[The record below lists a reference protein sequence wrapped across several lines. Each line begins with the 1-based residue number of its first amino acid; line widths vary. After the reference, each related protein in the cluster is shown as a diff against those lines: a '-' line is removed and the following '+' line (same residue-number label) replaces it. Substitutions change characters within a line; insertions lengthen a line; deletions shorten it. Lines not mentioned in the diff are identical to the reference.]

1 MGNTKGQ
8 KYNYCNYTIDSQMVL
23 HYNNVHALQRTAP
36 QAKETTKIGATS
48 SAAAAAA
55 ADLLV

>member
-1 MGNTKGQ
+1 MPNTKGQ

-23 HYNNVHALQRTAP
+23 HYNNVHALQRAAP

-48 SAAAAAA
+48 AAAA